1 MRLGRNILIL
11 MAISISLLGMD
22 NVPNQLIF
30 KTSSVKQVNNKTVGL
45 ESFDKFLSD
54 RNIDNLRSILPKA
67 DNKYFIATF
76 PDDIDWENIK
86 DYQFDGI
93 DYIQPNYLSGLYL
106 SPNDPEFPNQQVN
119 LDNCNIPQSW
129 DYSVGNEQII
139 VGIIDSGIY
148 FDHPDLQ
155 NNIFINQDEIP
166 NDGIDNDNNGYIDD
180 VNGWDF
186 VDAPELGSI
195 ALGDYT
201 QQDNNPE
208 DELGH
213 GTHVAGIISA
223 DSNNDVGI
231 TGISWNSKL
240 LIIRSGFKTL
250 NGGYLQDDD
259 AAAGIIYAADMGAD
273 VINLSWG
280 DTNYS
285 QIIADACYYAYNKGS
300 IIVVAA
306 GNEGATVE
314 HQVVYPAQLSTTLAI
329 GAVDSYKNLASF
341 SSYGPQIDIVAPGQ
355 LILSTYDLTPENLYK
370 EQSGTSMAAPFVS
383 GAIALLLA
391 VDPGLDFSEVR
402 GRLISTADDLGVEG
416 FDNIFGNGM
425 LDVYSL
431 LTETSY
437 PIIEITTP
445 YDNEGLN
452 STFDIIGTVQSPNFW
467 RYSVKYTSEEMPV
480 STDWQDINEQI
491 DYYYDPV
498 ENDLIAQFMIDD
510 YLPDNTYRIKI
521 EIITSDNQHY
531 TYLRT
536 IRIDQTAPEFY
547 ENYAAYMKRYAA
559 EIPEY
564 YIQTIFN
571 EDVNIFLKQHPS
583 LEFLPH
589 FGDADSLQ
597 IIKLDGLPQ
606 NVLIDVK
613 AENLCGLETII
624 DSAFV
629 FETDAQAISIHGFNQ
644 TAIGNELVSIQ
655 KTYDFD
661 GNGKNEMFVLEIED
675 ELQTLKILELDGEEL
690 ITKHEFSAT
699 FWPNDMGNSNTSGM
713 EVVGIQLD
721 RPIVLETTG
730 GTYPSD
736 PIFVDVNALG
746 ANFADYDD
754 DGIDEVILIKN
765 EDISGISHRVLTL
778 NQRNGNNFEREEL
791 IQNPTATSI
800 KNFFSTKI
808 VCDKL
813 DNDNYPDILA
823 ADKDGDIMIFERE
836 SDEFEMVWNYRL
848 PVGNAYNLCSGD
860 FTGDGSLEFCVGGY
874 NQDTSDP
881 SRSFSFFE
889 FFKTTGVNN
898 QYQSLGYL
906 AFSQIDTKNSI
917 ASADMDGDGDNE
929 IVIAVPPNIYIVD
942 FIDGQFQAVWQGLST
957 KTSSNII
964 AFSGKTASQDAF
976 IITNTEENGI
986 TRSSLITEMEQF
998 TGPPSPQFFTAA
1010 PLDSVSVHL
1019 TWQHSDADYF
1029 NVYRKFEN
1037 DITLIADNVQD
1048 TYFTDDFLNTGD
1060 TLYYQVTATNASYD
1074 PVESLPTT
1082 WKVAVPYFAP
1092 ELEEIRM
1099 ISHYEIKLSFD
1110 LEIDNI
1116 QSAIFSVEFGREKIF
1131 PISINMVEQNTALI
1145 LRFSTQFDEFSDY
1158 FLNISSLT
1166 GKTGVPVFVGP
1177 YWFQHQE
1184 DITPPEMLYASSSN
1198 INTVNIVYSE
1208 ALDELDAEDINNYTL
1223 VLPAAD
1229 KNNEIESLE
1238 YFENDS
1244 CYVAIQF
1251 KSDLKYSNQPYF
1263 LKVNNIEDIA
1273 GNLISNSGNKCHF
1286 SLTSM
1291 LGLRNLKQ
1299 LIVYPNPLD
1308 ISKSMIDK
1316 VNFINLPADVLGRI
1330 WIYNLDGELIFE
1342 SKVGPYNVDDLMPY
1356 FSWECNN
1363 NSGKRV
1369 SSGIY
1374 FYLLRMGKDSRKGK
1388 IIIIN

>member
-30 KTSSVKQVNNKTVGL
+30 KTSSAKQVNNKTVGL
-45 ESFDKFLSD
+45 ERFDEFLSD
-54 RNIDNLRSILPKA
+54 SNIENLRSILPKA

-76 PDDIDWENIK
+76 TDDIDWENIK

-201 QQDNNPE
+201 HQDNNPE

-259 AAAGIIYAADMGAD
+259 AAAGIIYAADMGAG

-699 FWPNDMGNSNTSGM
+699 FWPNDMGNSNENGM

-730 GTYPSD
+730 GTYPSN
-736 PIFVDVNALG
+736 PLYVDINALG

-765 EDISGISHRVLTL
+765 EDINGVSHRVLTL
-778 NQRNGNNFEREEL
+778 NKRNGNNFEREEL
-791 IQNPTATSI
+791 IQNPTSTSI
-800 KNFFSTKI
+800 KNFFSTKV

-848 PVGNAYNLCSGD
+848 PVGNVYNLCSGD

-874 NQDTSDP
+874 NQDTS
-881 SRSFSFFE
+881 
-889 FFKTTGVNN
+889 
-898 QYQSLGYL
+898 
-906 AFSQIDTKNSI
+906 
-917 ASADMDGDGDNE
+917 
-929 IVIAVPPNIYIVD
+929 
-942 FIDGQFQAVWQGLST
+942 
-957 KTSSNII
+957 
-964 AFSGKTASQDAF
+964 
-976 IITNTEENGI
+976 
-986 TRSSLITEMEQF
+986 
-998 TGPPSPQFFTAA
+998 
-1010 PLDSVSVHL
+1010 
-1019 TWQHSDADYF
+1019 
-1029 NVYRKFEN
+1029 
-1037 DITLIADNVQD
+1037 
-1048 TYFTDDFLNTGD
+1048 
-1060 TLYYQVTATNASYD
+1060 
-1074 PVESLPTT
+1074 
-1082 WKVAVPYFAP
+1082 
-1092 ELEEIRM
+1092 
-1099 ISHYEIKLSFD
+1099 
-1110 LEIDNI
+1110 
-1116 QSAIFSVEFGREKIF
+1116 
-1131 PISINMVEQNTALI
+1131 
-1145 LRFSTQFDEFSDY
+1145 
-1158 FLNISSLT
+1158 
-1166 GKTGVPVFVGP
+1166 
-1177 YWFQHQE
+1177 
-1184 DITPPEMLYASSSN
+1184 
-1198 INTVNIVYSE
+1198 
-1208 ALDELDAEDINNYTL
+1208 
-1223 VLPAAD
+1223 
-1229 KNNEIESLE
+1229 
-1238 YFENDS
+1238 
-1244 CYVAIQF
+1244 
-1251 KSDLKYSNQPYF
+1251 
-1263 LKVNNIEDIA
+1263 
-1273 GNLISNSGNKCHF
+1273 
-1286 SLTSM
+1286 
-1291 LGLRNLKQ
+1291 
-1299 LIVYPNPLD
+1299 
-1308 ISKSMIDK
+1308 
-1316 VNFINLPADVLGRI
+1316 
-1330 WIYNLDGELIFE
+1330 
-1342 SKVGPYNVDDLMPY
+1342 
-1356 FSWECNN
+1356 
-1363 NSGKRV
+1363 
-1369 SSGIY
+1369 
-1374 FYLLRMGKDSRKGK
+1374 
-1388 IIIIN
+1388 